1 MEEKSV
7 DNKQTQSVVSSAD
20 TTLNANN
27 KGLTAD
33 LNPKTGR
40 LTSTPPAGEESQT
53 IIKELFC

>member
-1 MEEKSV
+1 
-7 DNKQTQSVVSSAD
+7 VVSSAD